1 MADFSKISQQ
11 ALKKPTN
18 SQKQT
23 DNDTPLNY
31 DIHDNPE
38 LKKAYEDIK
47 SNVPAIFLTGGA
59 GTGKSTF
66 IKYLQNKLKEETGK
80 NCIIIAPT

>member
-66 IKYLQNKLKEETGK
+66 IKNSKIKTRQNDFKRW
-80 NCIIIAPT
+80 N